1 MIKDLLIQEMRRL
14 EYIINEYDKVKDM
27 NYDDRPHQGVYN
39 MTWQQRKEY
48 DEWID
53 KYHSIDRYKAE
64 IKQRATIIRKD
75 LIELRKEL

>member
-14 EYIINEYDKVKDM
+14 EYIINEYDKVKNMD
-27 NYDDRPHQGVYN
+27 YDDRPYQGVYN

-48 DEWID
+48 DDWMNE
-53 KYHSIDRYKAE
+53 YCSADRYKAE
-64 IKQRATIIRKD
+64 IKQRVSIIRKD